1 MAVFTVPI
9 LIIICL
15 FLRSIFTNVF
25 TWIMLILPFALT
37 RILALLGFGLVG
49 YTGFDLAID
58 GIETYVFSAYDS
70 IGTDLVQ
77 MLNMMGFLTGLKIL
91 FGAMS
96 GVITLKI
103 ASAATKIAFGRS
115 GA

>member
-1 MAVFTVPI
+1 MAIFTVPI
-9 LIIICL
+9 LVSVGF
-15 FLRSIFTNVF
+15 FLRSIFSNFF

-37 RILALLGFGLVG
+37 RLLALLGFGLVG

-70 IGTDLVQ
+70 IGTDLIQ
-77 MLNMMGFLTGLKIL
+77 LLNMMGFLTGLKIL
-91 FGAMS
+91 FGSMS

>member
-1 MAVFTVPI
+1 MAIFTVPI
-9 LIIICL
+9 LVAVGL
-15 FLRSIFTNVF
+15 VLRSVF
-25 TWIMLILPFALT
+25 TSAFAWIMLILPFALT
-37 RILALLGFGLVG
+37 RILALVGFGLVG
-49 YTGFDLAID
+49 YTGFDLAIT
-58 GIETYVFSAYDS
+58 GIESYMFSAYDN

-77 MLNMMGFLTGLKIL
+77 MLNLMGVLTGFKII

-115 GA
+115 SA